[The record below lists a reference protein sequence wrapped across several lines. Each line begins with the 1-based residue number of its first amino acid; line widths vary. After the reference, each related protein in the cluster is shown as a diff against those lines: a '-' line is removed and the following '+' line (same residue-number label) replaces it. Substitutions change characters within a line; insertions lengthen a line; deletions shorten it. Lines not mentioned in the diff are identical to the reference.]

1 MFQSLAQL
9 RTFAQEKKM
18 TKFRIFLLS
27 LLLMQI
33 LLSAHIV
40 LADTGPKPTME
51 FEFKQNLPEGER
63 HTIVSGILYEC
74 DQSDCSDAAPLKELG
89 PQGFYCDAQSCRAIA
104 YGFAPYHR
112 IEIEF
117 SDEITRQSNIFETA
131 GFDSRYTVTVQP
143 DDLLVEAQLSLGF
156 LPPIAIIAI
165 TCICILVGL
174 GLILGGI
181 ILIRRR
187 SAKN

>member
-1 MFQSLAQL
+1 
-9 RTFAQEKKM
+9 M
-18 TKFRIFLLS
+18 TKFRVSLLS
-27 LLLMQI
+27 LI
-33 LLSAHIV
+33 LLQVLFSAHIV

-51 FEFKQNLPEGER
+51 FIFKQNLPEGEK

-74 DQSDCSDAAPLKELG
+74 DQSDCSDAAPLEEVG

-112 IEIEF
+112 IEIEL

-143 DDLLVEAQLSLGF
+143 NDLLVEAQFGLGV

-165 TCICILVGL
+165 TCICIVMGL
-174 GLILGGI
+174 GLILGLI
-181 ILIRRR
+181 FFIRRR
-187 SAKN
+187 TAQT